1 MLVSRDPAGAEEP
14 LMRRVVTS
22 ATSPPASKQA
32 IRQAVEKR
40 RPRGLSI
47 AVDRVKGV
55 EIVTDY

>member
-1 MLVSRDPAGAEEP
+1 
-14 LMRRVVTS
+14 MRRVVTS